1 MVDGG
6 IALRPIIDDHM
17 ASLLLIHR
25 LLYQPVTKRSRA
37 SSTKKKAPSSF
48 KGGASLNSTIFILR
62 SDNVSAT
69 RSKYFHCSVRFSLY
83 PTYVWAGT
91 GRTPLFIDHS
101 YSVSSPP
108 SMHISHWS
116 NSEVPCSLQKDRRQR
131 LHVMKVILTRSP
143 ASHR

>member
-6 IALRPIIDDHM
+6 IALRPIIDDHI
-17 ASLLLIHR
+17 ASPLLIHR
-25 LLYQPVTKRSRA
+25 LLYQPVTKKPRQQYQKESSVLFQGRSLIEQRNFYIPFLITLPLPVRNI
-37 SSTKKKAPSSF
+37 STALFDSHS
-48 KGGASLNSTIFILR
+48 ILLMPGQ
-62 SDNVSAT
+62 V
-69 RSKYFHCSVRFSLY
+69 L
-83 PTYVWAGT
+83 GE
-91 GRTPLFIDHS
+91 PLFIDHS